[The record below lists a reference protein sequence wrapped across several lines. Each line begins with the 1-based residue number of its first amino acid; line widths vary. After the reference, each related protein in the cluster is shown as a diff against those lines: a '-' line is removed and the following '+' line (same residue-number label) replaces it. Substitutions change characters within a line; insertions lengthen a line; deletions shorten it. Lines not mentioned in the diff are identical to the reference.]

1 MKTIRYIVPFFILL
15 FGISSLKAQ
24 DLPDRPTPPR
34 LVVDYSGTLSS
45 AEVSALE
52 RKLVSFNDT
61 TSNQILVILTNDL
74 MGNDIESYASGIG
87 DKWGVGQRK
96 FDNGVVVVIKP
107 KIGSARGDAFIS
119 IGYGLTGYGWA
130 A

>member
-74 MGNDIESYASGIG
+74 MGKIEKLESRLDQFFPANEL
-87 DKWGVGQRK
+87 R
-96 FDNGVVVVIKP
+96 
-107 KIGSARGDAFIS
+107 
-119 IGYGLTGYGWA
+119 
-130 A
+130 